1 MEYMLRKIYHKEM
14 KDSFRDRRTLLLT
27 VFFPILLMTG
37 LTFFYESL
45 VSDGDEVEYS
55 LAVDSSMSSEE
66 KDIVEGFE
74 KIKLVS
80 SEDPEQSVQKGEA
93 HAALLF
99 SSGFLA
105 DIESGDTGAITL
117 IGDSFSQKS
126 ASLMEIVS
134 NQLTMYEKSIITEKL
149 RTEGTDPSIMQ
160 PFTVS
165 QEEISGEDS
174 NINLLAMLI
183 PLIITVS
190 IGIGAGPA
198 ASELFA
204 GEKEKKTMEAL
215 LMTPVNR
222 ATMLLAKWLTIASIG
237 TIIGIITLLVVA
249 VEINFFTV
257 HLKAAVS
264 FNGQASLVIGF
275 ALLITILYAMFI
287 ASILMVTS
295 VIGKT
300 IKEAQ
305 GYSTPVIMLTV
316 LPLMFITGIG
326 VNELS
331 FSYFAIPILNI
342 FSILKELLF
351 GIVNYQH
358 ILVTSASNLICIL
371 ALFIIGRI
379 LFLKDKW
386 VMN

>member
-1 MEYMLRKIYHKEM
+1 MLRKIYLKEM

-27 VFFPILLMTG
+27 VFFPILMMTG

-55 LAVDSSMSSEE
+55 LAVHSSINSEE
-66 KDIVEGFE
+66 ESIVSAFE
-74 KIKLVS
+74 NIRLVS
-80 SEDPEQSVQKGEA
+80 SENPEDAVLEGEA
-93 HAALLF
+93 HAALIF
-99 SSGFLA
+99 STDFQL
-105 DIESGDTGAITL
+105 DIKNGVGGTITL
-117 IGDSFSQKS
+117 IGDSYSQKS
-126 ASLMEIVS
+126 SNLMNSVS
-134 NQLTMYEKSIITEKL
+134 HQLAAYEKSIITEKL
-149 RTEGTDPSIMQ
+149 QSQGTDPSILQ
-160 PFTVS
+160 PFTIS

-183 PLIITVS
+183 PLILAIS
-190 IGIGAGPA
+190 IGVGAGPA

-204 GEKEKKTMEAL
+204 GEKEKKTMESL

-222 ATMLLAKWLTIASIG
+222 STMLLAKWLTIASIG

-249 VEINFFTV
+249 LEINFFTV
-257 HLKAAVS
+257 HLKGAVS
-264 FNGQASLVIGF
+264 FNDQASLIIGF
-275 ALLITILYAMFI
+275 AVLISIIYAMFT
-287 ASILMVTS
+287 ASILMLTS
-295 VIGKT
+295 IIGKT

-305 GYSTPVIMLTV
+305 GYSTPVMMLAV
-316 LPLMFITGIG
+316 LPMMIISGIG

-331 FSYFAIPILNI
+331 FSHFAIPILNI

-351 GIVNYQH
+351 GIVDYEH
-358 ILVTSASNLICIL
+358 ILITIASNLVCVL
-371 ALFIIGRI
+371 VFFIIGRF